1 VKSQDLANEPVA
13 ASIESRV
20 ARPLYGTEG
29 QLSVLAQDPRL
40 AQSRRNL
47 ESTMNPTDTIQRN
60 ILPIPDRGRTG
71 LITYDAKDPDTKY
84 PPIEQ
89 LRPPKGAPNV
99 LIVLIDDAGFGSSS
113 AFGGPCNTPNA
124 ERLAADGLKYNRF
137 HTTALCSPTRQALL
151 TGRNHHTV
159 GMGGITEIASGSP
172 GYNSVLPN
180 TCAPLA
186 RTLKLNGYATAQFGK
201 CHEVPVWET
210 SPAGPF
216 DAWPTGGGGFE
227 YFYGFIGGEA
237 HQWYPSLY
245 EGTTPIEVKKTPE
258 EGYHLMADMTDK
270 AINWIGQQ
278 KALIPDKPFF
288 VYFAPG
294 ATHAPHHVPKEW
306 ADLYKGK
313 FDQGWDK
320 LREEIFAR
328 QKKLG
333 VIPQDCEL
341 TPRHKEI
348 PSWDEMPAAL
358 KPVLIRQ
365 MEVYAGFLEY
375 ADHHV
380 GRLLDSLRNLNLL
393 DDTIVYYIIGDNGAS
408 AEGTLHGTYNEMINF
423 NGGAAL
429 ETPEFLMARL
439 DKLGGPESYNHYAV
453 GWAHAMNTPYQWTKQ
468 VASHWGGTRNGT
480 IMHWPKGI
488 KGKGEIRSQFHHVID
503 VAPTI
508 LELAGLPQPL
518 AVNGVQ
524 QHPIEGV
531 SMAYTLNDA
540 KAPEQHETQYF
551 EMFGNRGIYHKGWTA
566 VTRHKTPWLL
576 VGEKVPAFDDDNWE
590 LYDTT
595 KDWSQANNLAKQ
607 LPDKLHQ
614 LQRLWLIEATRYNVL
629 PLDDRVAERMNPD
642 LAGRPILIKGKSQI
656 LFGSMGR
663 LSENSVLNIKNK
675 SHSVTAEIVVP
686 KTAAE
691 GVIIAQGGN
700 IGGWCLYAKGGKLKY
715 CYNLLGIQQF
725 YAESASEL
733 TPGDHQVRM
742 EFAYDGGGIGKGGT
756 AKLYVDGKQV
766 GECKVPATAG
776 MVFSADDG
784 CDVGVD
790 TGSPVSPDYGSR
802 GNEFSGRVKGVL
814 LSIAEDAND
823 HDHLIKPEEAVRIAM
838 ARQ

>member
-1 VKSQDLANEPVA
+1 
-13 ASIESRV
+13 
-20 ARPLYGTEG
+20 
-29 QLSVLAQDPRL
+29 
-40 AQSRRNL
+40 
-47 ESTMNPTDTIQRN
+47 
-60 ILPIPDRGRTG
+60 
-71 LITYDAKDPDTKY
+71 LITYDAKDPDTKF
-84 PPIEQ
+84 PPITQ

-99 LIVLIDDAGFGSSS
+99 LIVLLDDAGFGSSS
-113 AFGGPCNTPNA
+113 AFGGPCNTPTA
-124 ERLAADGLKYNRF
+124 ESLAAGGLRYNRF

-237 HQWYPSLY
+237 NQWYPSLY
-245 EGTTPIEVKKTPE
+245 EGTTPVEVKKTPE
-258 EGYHLMADMTDK
+258 EGYHLMEDMTDK

-278 KALIPDKPFF
+278 KALMPDKPFF

-306 ADLYKGK
+306 ADKYKGK

-320 LREEIFAR
+320 LREETFAR

-333 VIPQDCEL
+333 VIPQDCQL
-341 TPRHKEI
+341 TQRHKEI
-348 PSWDEMPAAL
+348 PAWDEMPAAL

-365 MEVYAGFLEY
+365 MEIYAGFLEY

-380 GRLLDSLRNLNLL
+380 GRLVDSLKMLNLL
-393 DDTIVYYIIGDNGAS
+393 DDTLVFYITGDNGAS

-423 NGGAAL
+423 NGASAL

-480 IMHWPKGI
+480 IVHWPTRI
-488 KGKGEIRSQFHHVID
+488 RGKGEIRSQFHHVID
-503 VAPTI
+503 IAPTI
-508 LELAGLPQPL
+508 LELAGLPEPL
-518 AVNGVQ
+518 SVNGVQ

-531 SMAYTLNDA
+531 SMEYSFNDSTA
-540 KAPEQHETQYF
+540 AERHETQYF

-576 VGEKVPAFDDDNWE
+576 IGEKTPAFDDDDWE

-607 LPDKLHQ
+607 MPEKLHQ

-629 PLDDRVAERMNPD
+629 PLDDRVAERINSD
-642 LAGRPILIKGKSQI
+642 TAGRPVLIKGNSQI
-656 LFGSMGR
+656 LFGGMGR
-663 LSENSVLNIKNK
+663 LSENSVLNMKNK

-686 KTAAE
+686 TTGAE
-691 GVIIAQGGN
+691 GVIVAQGGN
-700 IGGWCLYAKGGKLKY
+700 IGGWSLYAKGGKLKY
-715 CYNLLGIQQF
+715 CYNLLGIQCF
-725 YAESASEL
+725 YAESSSAL
-733 TPGDHQVRM
+733 PPGDHQVRM
-742 EFAYDGGGIGKGGT
+742 EFAYAGGGLGKGGT
-756 AKLYVDGKQV
+756 VSLYVDGQKV
-766 GECKVPATAG
+766 GEGKVGATAA
-776 MVFSADDG
+776 MIFSADDG
-784 CDVGVD
+784 CDVGED

-802 GNEFSGRVKGVL
+802 GNGFSGRVKGVQL
-814 LSIAEDAND
+814 AIAEDAESV
-823 HDHLIKPEEAVRIAM
+823 DHLVSPEEAVHIAM